1 METLKFGKHKIEVYE
16 GSRDLPMV
24 RYRKFNL
31 YLLRDSV
38 IGSDID
44 QVIKTLGRLDNY
56 LKSEQLDEA
65 RVERANLQQALF
77 NTLNEVNFTQMAFV
91 CLIHSINGLKVED
104 LTETGIA
111 KIVSQLDGMQL
122 PQRFIMEMV
131 EKKKTLL
138 TGSLMHSSQTSL
150 VAVA

>member
-16 GSRDLPMV
+16 GSRDLPMT

-31 YLLRDSV
+31 YLLRDSG
-38 IGSDID
+38 IGSDIG
-44 QVIKTLGRLDNY
+44 QVIKSFERLDNY
-56 LKSEQLDEA
+56 LKGEQLDAA

-91 CLIHSINGLKVED
+91 CLIHKIDRYKVDD
-104 LTETGIA
+104 LSETGIS
-111 KIVSQLDGMQL
+111 KVVQMLDGMQL

-131 EKKKTLL
+131 EKKKTVL
-138 TGSLMHSSQTSL
+138 TGNLTHSSQTSS
-150 VAVA
+150 VAAA